1 MRTLSSGKTAV
12 TAKVNIGEPVRIYRQ
27 MGRQYEPLG
36 AAIWALYAMPKSQ
49 MKMRRKMR
57 IYLDTSVISALFDE
71 RNPERKSP
79 TEAFFAEIGN
89 FETFISEIRIAQI
102 ERTPDMELRSKMK
115 DAVSRFSVLSLTDDV
130 EWVGREHIRHGAV
143 PESYS
148 EDAYHIASLL

>member
-1 MRTLSSGKTAV
+1 
-12 TAKVNIGEPVRIYRQ
+12 
-27 MGRQYEPLG
+27 
-36 AAIWALYAMPKSQ
+36 
-49 MKMRRKMR
+49 MRRKIK

-71 RNPERKSP
+71 RNPERKSL

-89 FETFISEIRIAQI
+89 FETFISEITVAEI

-130 EWVGREHIRHGAV
+130 EWVAREYIPV

-148 EDAYHIASLL
+148 EDAYHIAIAVINAIF